1 MQMSTAK
8 FASLIQ
14 GVISGADRLV
24 LRGSLRAI
32 QYQFGMMGYLWHKQV
47 PLTGFGKH
55 AEQITKQIKEASLAQ
70 ARRLLRP
77 VQYLTSSKTDKKTL
91 AEQIAVLR
99 GWDYRWSATSVPTSL
114 AVFWGEDVGRRVGG
128 DARRA
133 GTSAETYVANG
144 AAGAQLVHT
153 SSVATIGVP
162 LHHPAA
168 TAGSV
173 ASRMAVA

>member
-1 MQMSTAK
+1 MQKFTAK

-47 PLTGFGKH
+47 LLTGFGKH

-77 VQYLTSSKTDKKTL
+77 LQYLTSSKTDEDAGRTDRGAGPSRKRFDL
-91 AEQIAVLR
+91 RAELR
-99 GWDYRWSATSVPTSL
+99 G
-114 AVFWGEDVGRRVGG
+114 AVFEF
-128 DARRA
+128 
-133 GTSAETYVANG
+133 
-144 AAGAQLVHT
+144 
-153 SSVATIGVP
+153 
-162 LHHPAA
+162 
-168 TAGSV
+168 
-173 ASRMAVA
+173 